1 MLHVKLTEA
10 NEPCKKRERE
20 RERER
25 KRGEGRIGERE
36 RHDDTGKGEERESW
50 CKLEVLNEPGARCGS
65 N

>member
-25 KRGEGRIGERE
+25 ERGGRGGLERGNATMIQGKE
-36 RHDDTGKGEERESW
+36 RNERA
-50 CKLEVLNEPGARCGS
+50 GANS
-65 N
+65 KS